1 MSWPG
6 SLTLATMRIVIVG
19 GGPGGYEAALVA
31 AEAAAD
37 VTLVSNEG
45 LGGNSVLWDCVP
57 SKALIVSAEGMG
69 WMQAAHRL
77 GVRLESGADIGARA
91 CVSMDA
97 VVSRIRNLGLEQSED
112 ITKKVEAAGTRLV
125 EGIAQLDG
133 RNAVEVHE
141 PGGSSS
147 RLDADIILIA
157 TGSKPRIL
165 PLFEPD
171 GERVFTA
178 RELFG
183 LTELPERLI
192 VVGSGA
198 TGAEFAH
205 AFASF
210 GSEVHL
216 ISSRDQILPR
226 EDPDAAA
233 VLEDVFERR
242 GMVIHRRRRAVA
254 QELTADGVRIDVGD
268 GEWVEGTHVLWCVGQ
283 VPASEQLGLDGAG
296 VAVEP
301 SGAIPIDAVSRTN
314 VPTVYAAGDVTG
326 GIMLAS
332 VAAMQGRIAMWHAL
346 GRPVTPLRS
355 DAINGTIFTEP
366 EIAWAGL
373 SAAEIEE
380 AQIPFESVMLPF
392 TGNARAKMNESTDGF
407 VKIHAMEGSGT
418 ILGGSVVAAHASDL
432 IAPLSVAVQN
442 RLTVSQVAN
451 TLGIYPSMGGSVH
464 EAARILMGRLP

>member
-1 MSWPG
+1 VAG
-6 SLTLATMRIVIVG
+6 LAFTVMRIVIVG

-31 AEAAAD
+31 AEAGTD

-77 GVRLESGADIGARA
+77 GVRLESGVDIGARA
-91 CVSMDA
+91 CIVMDA
-97 VVSRIRNLGLEQSED
+97 VMARIQGLGQEQSAD
-112 ITKKVEAAGTRLV
+112 ITKKIEAAGVTLT
-125 EGIAQLDG
+125 EGIAQLAG
-133 RNAVEVHE
+133 RDTVEVH
-141 PGGSSS
+141 
-147 RLDADIILIA
+147 DADGLAQRLPADIVLVA
-157 TGSKPRIL
+157 TGSRPRIL
-165 PLFEPD
+165 PFFAPD

-178 RELFG
+178 RELFS
-183 LTELPERLI
+183 LEELPERLI

-205 AFASF
+205 AFARF

-233 VLEDVFERR
+233 VLEGVFERR

-254 QELTADGVRIDVGD
+254 QEVGGDGVRVQIGD
-268 GEWVEGTHVLWCVGQ
+268 DEWVEGTHVLWCIGQ
-283 VPASEQLGLDGAG
+283 VPACEQLGLETAG
-296 VAVEP
+296 VRLTD
-301 SGAIPIDAVSRTN
+301 SGAIGIDSVSRTN
-314 VPTVYAAGDVTG
+314 VPTIYAAGDVTG

-346 GRPVTPLRS
+346 GHPVAPLRS
-355 DAINGTIFTEP
+355 DAINATIFTDP

-373 SAAEIEE
+373 SAAEIE
-380 AQIPFESVMLPF
+380 ASQVPFTSVMLPF

-442 RLTVSQVAN
+442 RLTVAQLAN

-464 EAARILMGRLP
+464 EAARMLMGRLP